1 VGLKIE
7 NEWKVFHLLLI
18 LQCFIRE
25 EEEEEEELF
34 LVFGILFN
42 LHPGMTL
49 LNLSIY
55 IDFKMLKLREIL
67 EEITVLQLTWM
78 SEIYIQ
84 IASC

>member
-1 VGLKIE
+1 MNGKYFI
-7 NEWKVFHLLLI
+7 FCSF
-18 LQCFIRE
+18 LQCFVRE

-49 LNLSIY
+49 MNLSMC
-55 IDFKMLKLREIL
+55 IDFKMLKLRETL
-67 EEITVLQLTWM
+67 EEITVLRLTWM